1 MGTKLGTSKEYMIT
15 ILKQQHNKLIDPYK
29 LRLQEIRGSIDE
41 AINTSPEVHQLNAM
55 HEHILEYLIA
65 QGVKFDRGETPIL
78 YKDIGWDCAAALK
91 SAREL
96 LYRTLKQT
104 YSEPFKEE
112 LELLNQQKS
121 AIDTLYG
128 SIITTVRSLTP
139 TKAKQYIMELQ
150 LNIPA
155 ESFINEP
162 KPSVLPDN
170 PILQAVRSQLLTQIG
185 GPTNE

>member
-1 MGTKLGTSKEYMIT
+1 MSTKLGASKEYMIT
-15 ILKQQHNKLIDPYK
+15 ILKQQHIKLIDPYK
-29 LRLQEIRGSIDE
+29 LRLQEIRDSIE
-41 AINTSPEVHQLNAM
+41 QAINASPEMHQLNAL
-55 HEHILEYLIA
+55 HEHILEYLIS
-65 QGVKFDRGETPIL
+65 QGVKFDSGETPIL
-78 YKDIGWDCAAALK
+78 YKDIHWDCASALR
-91 SAREL
+91 SARGL
-96 LYRTLKQT
+96 LYRKLKQT
-104 YSEPFKEE
+104 YAEPFKEE

-128 SIITTVRSLTP
+128 NIITTVRSLTP
-139 TKAKQYIMELQ
+139 TKAKKYIMELQ

>member
-1 MGTKLGTSKEYMIT
+1 MGTKSGTSKEKMIT
-15 ILKQQHNKLIDPYK
+15 VLKQQHIKLIDPYK
-29 LRLQEIRGSIDE
+29 LRLQEIRDSIDE
-41 AINTSPEVHQLNAM
+41 AINASPEMHQLNAL
-55 HEHILEYLIA
+55 HEHILEYLIS
-65 QGVKFDRGETPIL
+65 QGVRFDSGEAPIL
-78 YKDIGWDCAAALK
+78 YKDICYETAAAFR

-96 LYRTLKQT
+96 LYRKLKQT
-104 YSEPFKEE
+104 YAEPFKEE

-121 AIDTLYG
+121 AIDKLYG
-128 SIITTVRSLTP
+128 NIITTVRSLTP
-139 TKAKQYIMELQ
+139 VKAKQYIMELQ

-162 KPSVLPDN
+162 KPSVLPDD